1 MLIRKAYK
9 FRLYPNQ
16 GQQTALAVQF
26 GHTRFVYNHFL
37 NLRQDHYALTGE
49 GLYYRE
55 TSNHLTELKQ
65 DPEHE
70 WLKEADSQV
79 LQQKLMDLDRAY
91 KNFFEGKAKYPRF
104 KSRKSRQTI
113 RYPQR
118 VKVDLEA
125 KRTYLPK
132 VGWVK
137 AVFHRKIEGK
147 LKNVTVSRT
156 KSGKFFASFQV
167 EVTISEPEFTG
178 DQAGIDLG
186 LTHFAA
192 LSDGCKVENPRQ
204 LIRSERRLRRLQK
217 SLSRRKKGSAGRE
230 KQRLLVARQHE
241 KVANQRQ
248 DFQHKLSLALVK
260 DHRFLAMEDLHIKG
274 MGRNKRL
281 AKHISDAAW
290 GQFTQML
297 EYKGAWYG
305 CEVVKIDRWYPSSK
319 TCSTCDAKMEEMPLH
334 IRKWQCPE
342 CGAKH
347 DRDINAAKNI
357 LKQTTAGTAESHA
370 GGVHVRPGARSQAG
384 TLKPE
389 ALHFSGG

>member
-16 GQQTALAVQF
+16 GQQAALAVQF
-26 GHTRFVYNHFL
+26 GHTRCVYNHFL
-37 NLRQDHYALTGE
+37 NLRQDHYKLTGE

-55 TSNHLTELKQ
+55 TANRLTQLKQ
-65 DPEHE
+65 GPEHE

-79 LQQKLMDLDRAY
+79 LQQSLKDLDRAY
-91 KNFFEGKAKYPRF
+91 KNFFEGRAKSPRF
-104 KSRKSRQTI
+104 KSRKNKQSI

-125 KRTYLPK
+125 NRTYLPK

-137 AVFHRKIEGK
+137 AVFHRGIEGK

-167 EVTISEPEFTG
+167 EVDIAEPEYTG
-178 DQAGIDLG
+178 DQVGIDLG
-186 LTHFAA
+186 LTHFAV
-192 LSDGCKVENPRQ
+192 LSDGSKIENPRH
-204 LIRSERRLRRLQK
+204 LIQAERRLRRLQR

-248 DFQHKLSLALVK
+248 DFQHKRSRVLV
-260 DHRFLAMEDLHIKG
+260 DEHRFLAMEDLHIKG
-274 MGRNKRL
+274 MVRNKRL
-281 AKHISDAAW
+281 ARHISDAAW

-297 EYKGAWYG
+297 EYKGA
-305 CEVVKIDRWYPSSK
+305 
-319 TCSTCDAKMEEMPLH
+319 
-334 IRKWQCPE
+334 
-342 CGAKH
+342 
-347 DRDINAAKNI
+347 
-357 LKQTTAGTAESHA
+357 
-370 GGVHVRPGARSQAG
+370 
-384 TLKPE
+384 
-389 ALHFSGG
+389 

>member
-16 GQQTALAVQF
+16 EQQASLVVQF
-26 GHTRFVYNHFL
+26 GHTRFVYNYFL
-37 NLRQDHYALTGE
+37 NLRQDHYKLTGE

-55 TSNHLTELKQ
+55 TANHLTELKQ
-65 DPEHE
+65 DPEHD
-70 WLKEADSQV
+70 WLKEADSQI
-79 LQQKLMDLDRAY
+79 LQQKLMDLDEAY
-91 KNFFEGKAKYPRF
+91 KNFFEGRAKYPRF
-104 KSRKSRQTI
+104 KSRKNRQTI

-118 VKVDLEA
+118 VKLDLEA

-137 AVFHRKIEGK
+137 TVFHRKLEGK
-147 LKNVTVSRT
+147 IKNVTVSRT

-167 EVTISEPEFTG
+167 EVDIPEPKYTG

-186 LTHFAA
+186 LTHIAA
-192 LSDGCKVENPRQ
+192 LSDGRKIENPHH
-204 LIRSERRLRRLQK
+204 LIQAERRLRRLQR

-260 DHRFLAMEDLHIKG
+260 DHRFLAIEDLHIKG
-274 MGRNKRL
+274 MVRNKRL

-319 TCSTCDAKMEEMPLH
+319 TCSSCEAVMKDMPLH
-334 IRKWQCPE
+334 IREWKCPE
-342 CGAKH
+342 CGVAH
-347 DRDINAAKNI
+347 DRDVNAAKNI
-357 LKQTTAGTAESHA
+357 LKQTTAGTAGSYA
-370 GGVHVRPGARSQAG
+370 GGVHVRPGARSPGRDLEAG
-384 TLKPE
+384 SPPL
-389 ALHFSGG
+389 